1 MLQKWPLRVKLSV
14 VLGLLLLLLG
24 ILTGSGLYATYTY
37 RSLVKNLSWRAVEL
51 PLAAELSQQV
61 GDLRI
66 MLSELRG
73 LRGRRFPHAEP
84 DGMSLRAWMVRDEF
98 AAELADVEYTLQEYC
113 GQLDSRIRDGSPIA
127 DTEQEWETVHKIE
140 EALARVHEANHDQDW
155 ILNDVKVDLLDSELE
170 HLQRLVTDL
179 PSYLHHKLEG
189 SAAKERSEYRTL
201 IVGTW
206 VVSISG
212 LLIFALGLQLFY
224 RWVFRP
230 LGILISGS
238 RIVASGQFQ
247 HRIRLDTDDEMAE
260 LADAMNDMTAR
271 FQAIRDDLD
280 HQVQERTK
288 QVVRSE
294 QLASVGF
301 LAAGVAHEIN
311 NPLASIALCAESL
324 ESRVAGLL
332 DPANPDHAVIAHYL
346 QMIQSE
352 AFRCKGI
359 TEKLLDFS
367 RIGPVKRQTAD
378 LAELIGDVV
387 EMVGH
392 LGKYQR
398 MNIQFQPTETVL
410 ASVNAQEIKQVV
422 LNLLTN
428 ALDSLE
434 EGGTVWIDLRSREG
448 LAEMIVADNGCGMEP
463 DVLKHIFEPFF
474 TRRRGGQGTGLGLSI
489 TYRIVADHGGELEAE
504 SPGPG
509 RGSTFR
515 VRIPLAKTQKEC
527 ERKPH
532 AA

>member
-1 MLQKWPLRVKLSV
+1 LLQKWPLRVKLSF

-73 LRGRRFPHAEP
+73 LRGRRFPHAEL

-98 AAELADVEYTLQEYC
+98 AAELAEVESTLKKYC
-113 GQLDSRIRDGSPIA
+113 SQLDCRVRDGSPIA
-127 DTEQEWETVHKIE
+127 DNQQEWDTVRKIE
-140 EALARVHEANHDQDW
+140 EALARVHEANRDQDW
-155 ILNDVKVDLLDSELE
+155 ILNDVRVDRLDGELE
-170 HLQRLVTDL
+170 HLERLVVEL
-179 PSYLHHKLEG
+179 PSYLHRKFEG
-189 SAAKERSEYRTL
+189 SAAKERAEYRTL

-206 VVSISG
+206 VVSILG
-212 LLIFALGLQLFY
+212 LLIFGLGLQLFY
-224 RWVFRP
+224 KWVFRP
-230 LGILISGS
+230 LGVLISGS
-238 RIVASGQFQ
+238 RVVAAGNFH
-247 HRIRLDTDDEMAE
+247 HRIRLDTGDEMAE
-260 LADAMNDMTAR
+260 LAEAMNDMTAR

-332 DPANPDHAVIAHYL
+332 DPANPDHTVIANYL
-346 QMIQSE
+346 EMIQSE

-367 RIGPVKRQTAD
+367 RIGPVKRQRAD

-398 MNIQFQPTETVL
+398 MNLQFHPAEAIL
-410 ASVNAQEIKQVV
+410 AVVNPQEIKQVV

-434 EGGTVWIDLRSREG
+434 DGGMVWIELRRRDDV
-448 LAEMIVADNGCGMEP
+448 AEMVVADNGCGMEP

-474 TRRRGGQGTGLGLSI
+474 TRRRGGQGNGLGLSI

-504 SPGPG
+504 SAGPG

-515 VRIPLAKTQKEC
+515 VRIPLDQSEREC
-527 ERKPH
+527 ERKCH